1 MVRVRVGV
9 GVEVEVEVVVVVEVE
24 VVVEVVVGQMTKM
37 EFEKL
42 QSDGFSPLPGRCV
55 ILLDPPPATIG
66 HIVIPDSAKVH
77 VVKASGYTGVVLAV
91 EEGWTYVKRSMER
104 FGHTIWVSDLVSGE
118 EAVHAFKVGDRV
130 VLGLHM
136 DELTE
141 EVVWARNGQVEAVI
155 T

>member
-1 MVRVRVGV
+1 
-9 GVEVEVEVVVVVEVE
+9 
-24 VVVEVVVGQMTKM
+24 MTKI

-42 QSDGFSPLPGRCV
+42 QSYGFSPLPGRCV

-91 EEGWTYVKRSMER
+91 EEGWTYVKR
-104 FGHTIWVSDLVSGE
+104 WVSDLVSGE

-155 T
+155 TE

>member
-1 MVRVRVGV
+1 
-9 GVEVEVEVVVVVEVE
+9 
-24 VVVEVVVGQMTKM
+24 MTKL
-37 EFEKL
+37 EFDTL
-42 QSDGFSPLPGRCV
+42 TRHGFSPLPGRCV

>member
-1 MVRVRVGV
+1 
-9 GVEVEVEVVVVVEVE
+9 
-24 VVVEVVVGQMTKM
+24 MTKR

-55 ILLDPPPATIG
+55 ILLNPPPATIG
-66 HIVIPDSAKVH
+66 HIIVPDSAKVH
-77 VVKASGYTGVVLAV
+77 VVKASGYTGVVVAV
-91 EEGWTYVKRSMER
+91 TPGYTEHHHKKLPSYRTQRPEQ
-104 FGHTIWVSDLVSGE
+104 
-118 EAVHAFKVGDRV
+118 FKVGDRV

-136 DELTE
+136 DDLTE